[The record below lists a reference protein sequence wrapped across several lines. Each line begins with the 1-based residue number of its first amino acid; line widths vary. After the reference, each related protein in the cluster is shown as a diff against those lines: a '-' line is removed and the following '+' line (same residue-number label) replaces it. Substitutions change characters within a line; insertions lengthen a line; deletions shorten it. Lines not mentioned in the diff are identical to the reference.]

1 MKKKLFIFAVAGLAL
16 TSCSSDETV
25 ASQATSEANEI
36 SFRPLMTGV
45 TRAADQTAST
55 LESYGFYVSA
65 RTSPDAEFFTD
76 VPFTTF
82 TDGTPKTWTSAKKY
96 YWPGDNSTLTFYAYA
111 PQATGDGHN
120 AQITAHSSYKSFS
133 VTPSTT
139 IADQVD
145 LIFAEASANKS
156 SGASGV
162 QLNFRHSGSKI
173 IFKLKNNQSTSNLKI
188 TVNSVTIGN
197 VKNSGVFTYTGQT
210 SSKLKQADWDVS
222 AASSATPYTT
232 TVSSETATQTAINT
246 DAGQVV
252 GTEMIL
258 IPQVLSVATAYNG
271 SNLYSVEPATAASTF
286 DGAYISVE
294 LKIQDA
300 TTNAYIYGDAD
311 NFKTAMWP
319 LTALTWNPGYKYT
332 YTIDLA
338 GGGYYPVNT
347 VGDSTLDP
355 ILDGALIKFISV
367 TVDDWADGGA
377 GGVYAG
383 S

>member
-1 MKKKLFIFAVAGLAL
+1 MKKKLLILAVAAVALA
-16 TSCSSDETV
+16 SCSNDETV
-25 ASQATSEANEI
+25 AVNQSDAI
-36 SFRPLMTGV
+36 SFRPVMTNV
-45 TRAADQTAST
+45 TRAADQTATT
-55 LESYGFYVSA
+55 LESNGFYVSA
-65 RTSPDAEFFTD
+65 RTSTDAEFFTD
-76 VPFTTF
+76 VAFTTF
-82 TDGTPKTWTSAKKY
+82 TDGTPKTWTSATKY

-133 VTPSTT
+133 VTPSAT

-145 LIFAEASANKS
+145 LIFAEASANKT

-173 IFKLKNNQSTSNLKI
+173 VFKLKNNQSTSNLKV

-210 SSKLKQADWDVS
+210 SSKLKQTDWDVS

-232 TVSSETATQTAINT
+232 TVSSEEATQTAINT

-271 SNLYSVEPATAASTF
+271 NNLYSAEPATAASTF

-319 LTALTWNPGYKYT
+319 LTALTWAPGYKYT

-347 VGDSTLDP
+347 TGDSALDP
-355 ILDGALIKFISV
+355 ILDGSEIKFISV

-377 GGVYAG
+377 GGVYTG

>member
-1 MKKKLFIFAVAGLAL
+1 MKKNLFILAVAGLAL
-16 TSCSSDETV
+16 VSCSNDETV
-25 ASQATSEANEI
+25 ATSQASNEI
-36 SFRPLMTGV
+36 SFRPLITGM
-45 TRAADQTAST
+45 TRAADQTAFT
-55 LESYGFYVSA
+55 LESNGFYVSA
-65 RTSPDAEFFTD
+65 RTSTDAEFFTD

-139 IADQVD
+139 ISDQVD

-173 IFKLKNNQSTSNLKI
+173 IFKLKNNQSTSNLRV

-232 TVSSETATQTAINT
+232 TVSSEAATQTAINT

-258 IPQVLSVATAYNG
+258 IPQILSVAAAYNG
-271 SNLYSVEPATAASTF
+271 SNLYSAGPPEVAASTF

-300 TTNAYIYGDAD
+300 TTNAYIYGDAE

-319 LTALTWNPGYKYT
+319 LTAFTWNPGYKYT

-347 VGDSTLDP
+347 TGDSALDP

-367 TVDDWADGGA
+367 TVDEWADGGA
-377 GGVYAG
+377 GGVYVG